1 MDPTAALTS
10 VVKGAMELRKRVEM
24 LAKELPAAKAVLSE
38 ADQLVAIAERA
49 RELAQT
55 ADSGKAG
62 KKQRQSEFADIDSA
76 VKEAQV
82 AFTAVQK
89 RIRDRTQD
97 TKARNCFAALVQ
109 LFQAPAH
116 EQELSALAKKM
127 RSKRAAM
134 APGLILDSHDV
145 TIQHISNVHNHLEV
159 HVASSSKEAVR
170 SMRVIQAGQGE
181 KLARI
186 EQLLTQAPA
195 RAGVRTTT
203 NPLSFAPGPAGGKHF
218 DPPGYSVENMGN
230 VTWVS
235 KGDGKTRWVDTRLGR
250 SPNASGAGTCLAY
263 APSSKAQCTRKAKGG
278 AFCAQF
284 HEAPCGT
291 AYAAWTEAIDRGK

>member
-1 MDPTAALTS
+1 M
-10 VVKGAMELRKRVEM
+10 
-24 LAKELPAAKAVLSE
+24 
-38 ADQLVAIAERA
+38 
-49 RELAQT
+49 
-55 ADSGKAG
+55 G
-62 KKQRQSEFADIDSA
+62 KKQRQSEFAYIDSA

-89 RIRDRTQD
+89 RIRDRSQD
-97 TKARNCFAALVQ
+97 SASRNCFAALLQ
-109 LFQAPAH
+109 LFQAHAH
-116 EQELSALAKKM
+116 EQELNALAKKM

-159 HVASSSKEAVR
+159 HVASSSKEAIR
-170 SMRVIQAGQGE
+170 SMRIIQAGQGE

-195 RAGVRTTT
+195 RAGARSTTT
-203 NPLSFAPGPAGGKHF
+203 NPLALAPGPAGGKHF
-218 DPPGYSVENMGN
+218 DPPGYPVENMGN
-230 VTWVS
+230 VTWVG

-250 SPNASGAGTCLAY
+250 SPNASNAGTCLAY

-278 AFCAQF
+278 GAFCTQF